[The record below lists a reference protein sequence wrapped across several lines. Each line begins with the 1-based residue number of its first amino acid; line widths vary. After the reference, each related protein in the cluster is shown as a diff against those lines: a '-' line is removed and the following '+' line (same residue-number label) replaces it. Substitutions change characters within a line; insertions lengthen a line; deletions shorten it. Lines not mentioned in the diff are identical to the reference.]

1 MLPDFSTRRLFLRP
15 RTIADL
21 DACLAMDRDREV
33 TRFIPG
39 PWVDAQAHEAFVQ
52 ARMLRDWGPGLGY
65 WSIFARDAPGC
76 FLGWVL
82 LLPVDGEKSGDGE
95 EIEIGWRLVRVAWGL
110 GYASEAALAVVAH
123 AFETLELSR
132 ILAEI
137 DPGNAGSIR
146 VAEKIGMRRVGT
158 VPAKAGDIVF
168 VMTRDDLRRT
178 CL

>member
-1 MLPDFSTRRLFLRP
+1 MLPDLSTRRLLLRP
-15 RTIADL
+15 RTMADL
-21 DACLAMDRDREV
+21 DACIAMDRDPEV

-39 PWVDAQAHEAFVQ
+39 PWADAQAHEAFV
-52 ARMLRDWGPGLGY
+52 RNRVLRNWGPGLGY
-65 WSIFARDAPGC
+65 WSIFASAAPGC

-82 LLPVDGEKSGDGE
+82 LLPVDGEKRGDGDE
-95 EIEIGWRLVRVAWGL
+95 VEIGWRVVRAAWGL

-123 AFETLELSR
+123 AFDTLGLSR

-146 VAEKIGMRRVGT
+146 VAEKIGMRRDGA
-158 VPAKAGDIVF
+158 VPTRAGDAVF

-178 CL
+178 RF